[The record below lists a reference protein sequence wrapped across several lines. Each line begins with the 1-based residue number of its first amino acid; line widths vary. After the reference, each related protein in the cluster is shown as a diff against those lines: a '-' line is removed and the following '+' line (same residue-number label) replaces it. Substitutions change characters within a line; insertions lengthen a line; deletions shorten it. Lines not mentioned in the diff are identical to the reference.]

1 MTDQPITRVVLGTV
15 QLGLP
20 YGRERG
26 TGLMPMEQAWAI
38 LDAAWTLGIRAF
50 DTAEAYGDAVMRLG
64 YWLDARRYRQEA
76 EIITKI
82 APSPERDFGERS
94 LAAVLP
100 FAGVRRLTVLSHG
113 VAHGEQLAQARA
125 AIPDPRVVLGQS
137 VYTAEEVTTA
147 VSDVRVTRIQAPGN
161 VFDQRALVA
170 RGASRCP
177 LDLRSVFLQGLLLD
191 APELAEAR
199 VAGAGLLASAVA
211 RAARHAG
218 AAREALL
225 IAALLRK
232 ARPADRVVIGVDD
245 PAQLES
251 LGGLARLEVAQVSA
265 FVRRVCE
272 DAPGPLDESLLDP
285 RQWATA
291 GVRR

>member
-1 MTDQPITRVVLGTV
+1 MTDQPINRVVLGTV

-20 YGRERG
+20 YGRLRE
-26 TGLMPMEQAWAI
+26 TTLMPMERAWAI
-38 LDAAWTLGIRAF
+38 LDAAWSLGIRAF

-64 YWLDARRYRQEA
+64 YWLDARRHRQEA
-76 EIITKI
+76 EIITKL
-82 APSPERDFGERS
+82 APAPERDFGTRS

-137 VYTAEEVTTA
+137 VYTAEEVTVA

-161 VFDQRALVA
+161 VFDQRALAA

-191 APELAEAR
+191 PPAIAEAR
-199 VAGAGLLASAVA
+199 VAGAGPLASAVV

-245 PAQLES
+245 PVQLES

-272 DAPGPLDESLLDP
+272 EVPGPLDEALLDP

-291 GVRR
+291 GVTR

>member
-20 YGRERG
+20 YGRQLG
-26 TGLMPMEQAWAI
+26 TALMPMEQAWAI
-38 LDAAWTLGIRAF
+38 LDTAWSLGIRAF
-50 DTAEAYGDAVMRLG
+50 DTAEVYGDAVMRLG
-64 YWLDARRYRQEA
+64 YWLDARRYRPEA

-82 APSPERDFGERS
+82 APSPERDFGARS
-94 LAAVLP
+94 LAAVRP

-113 VAHGEQLAQARA
+113 VVHGEQLAQARA

-137 VYTAEEVTTA
+137 VYTAEEVTAA
-147 VSDVRVTRIQAPGN
+147 VSDARVTRIQAPGN

-199 VAGAGLLASAVA
+199 VAGAGALASAVI
-211 RAARHAG
+211 RAAKHAG

-245 PAQLES
+245 PVQLES

-272 DAPGPLDESLLDP
+272 EVPGPLDESLLDP

-291 GVRR
+291 EVTR